1 MPLDRLCAQKLK
13 HKGYSFICDCTEH
26 MGSKGRSHLMNYMP
40 RKAANGRIEVTSVM
54 EGSRVFLWFQPLLAE
69 RNSFSPAP
77 PLKAGFLCKNRI
89 VSISSWSKPC
99 PMASHSH
106 AQPKAT
112 KGYIFPACLLGKGG
126 ALFLVAC
133 LCSQSLLLGRAPE
146 IWKETDHDQC
156 LCKPGW
162 LMHRPKGWLNNPFPQ
177 KCIFSLGLGDKG
189 IQGARLTDEL
199 SERWSW
205 SGQLGVKHHLG
216 GEKQMEMQL
225 FLFHAA
231 AQDQAANYLLAWGD
245 EVRLASLS

>member
-54 EGSRVFLWFQPLLAE
+54 KGSRVFLWFQPLLAE

-89 VSISSWSKPC
+89 VSISSWGEPC

-177 KCIFSLGLGDKG
+177 KCISPWAWETKAFREHVWQMSSLK
-189 IQGARLTDEL
+189 
-199 SERWSW
+199 
-205 SGQLGVKHHLG
+205 
-216 GEKQMEMQL
+216 
-225 FLFHAA
+225 
-231 AQDQAANYLLAWGD
+231 D
-245 EVRLASLS
+245 EVGVVNLQLSIILVEKNRWKCSSSFSRLLLRTRQQITY